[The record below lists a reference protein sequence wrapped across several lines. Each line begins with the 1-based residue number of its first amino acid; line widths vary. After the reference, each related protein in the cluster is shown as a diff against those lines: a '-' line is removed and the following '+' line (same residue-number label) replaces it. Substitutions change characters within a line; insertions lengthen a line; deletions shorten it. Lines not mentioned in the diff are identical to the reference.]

1 MKRERLQNK
10 VVSLFVFLEKG
21 RMIELKKNQG
31 KNLKSPPIS
40 PLSIDFC
47 HKTNKKAQKNTLDLP
62 KCFLKSNKFIFKFVR
77 NK

>member
-21 RMIELKKNQG
+21 IMIELKKNQG

-47 HKTNKKAQKNTLDLP
+47 HKTNKKAQK
-62 KCFLKSNKFIFKFVR
+62 KHFGKSKVFFKI
-77 NK
+77 K